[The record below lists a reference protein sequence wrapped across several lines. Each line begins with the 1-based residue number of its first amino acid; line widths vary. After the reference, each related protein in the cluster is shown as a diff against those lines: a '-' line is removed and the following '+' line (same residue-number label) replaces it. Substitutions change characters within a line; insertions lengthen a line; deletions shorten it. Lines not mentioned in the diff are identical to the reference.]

1 MKKEKN
7 LDEPLYENQNFSV
20 MNSTFLYLRW
30 EERGSEQKPI
40 LGLSIEKV
48 KYTILFYSI
57 QL

>member
-40 LGLSIEKV
+40 LGLGIEKV